1 MKLNMKKSLTIAK
14 YGIMFI
20 LQFKL
25 IHIFRINILRNIKII
40 FCFILFYTI
49 DSSAQNDSVQM
60 VHLLRDY
67 VCIPSIHGQEG
78 TAGKLI
84 SEYAKN
90 KNLYTEVLSDHDS
103 NYNVVI
109 SLYPLKDRK
118 PNILFLSHID
128 VVDPGPVEEWNFPP
142 FNAVITGD
150 TIWGRGTLD
159 NKSNTVMHLFALLN
173 LAATENS
180 PDYKQNVSLLLVSN
194 EESGGGYGAEWV
206 VQHFFEYLN
215 PVLVIGEGPHGI
227 NRIFSNAPEKFVHVI
242 ANSNKTKIVLELE
255 CNTPGKQAHA
265 SLSSPHSANNK
276 MIDALYAI
284 KNKKEIIHF
293 NPTTKT
299 MLKELG
305 RTQSG
310 FKGHL
315 LQHPG
320 MYKPLISAGIKFIPD
335 LFPFFSNTHN
345 ITLIDN
351 PELESTNI
359 IPSKIRAIV
368 DCRIQPHFSSDKYLK
383 FLLNRVDLQSISVKI
398 LYHSPENNYSPLNT
412 AYFETIE
419 SCLRQSF
426 PDAKIMPGQLVMG
439 TDCQYFRAKGVPV
452 YSFIPVELPQ
462 SVVKSAHASNEHFLL
477 STLNSGMKVYLK
489 IMNELLKGSKNIATM
504 MNKENN
510 KKNKVSTSLK

>member
-173 LAATENS
+173 
-180 PDYKQNVSLLLVSN
+180 K
-194 EESGGGYGAEWV
+194 
-206 VQHFFEYLN
+206 
-215 PVLVIGEGPHGI
+215 
-227 NRIFSNAPEKFVHVI
+227 
-242 ANSNKTKIVLELE
+242 
-255 CNTPGKQAHA
+255 
-265 SLSSPHSANNK
+265 
-276 MIDALYAI
+276 
-284 KNKKEIIHF
+284 
-293 NPTTKT
+293 
-299 MLKELG
+299 
-305 RTQSG
+305 
-310 FKGHL
+310 
-315 LQHPG
+315 
-320 MYKPLISAGIKFIPD
+320 
-335 LFPFFSNTHN
+335 
-345 ITLIDN
+345 
-351 PELESTNI
+351 
-359 IPSKIRAIV
+359 
-368 DCRIQPHFSSDKYLK
+368 
-383 FLLNRVDLQSISVKI
+383 
-398 LYHSPENNYSPLNT
+398 
-412 AYFETIE
+412 
-419 SCLRQSF
+419 
-426 PDAKIMPGQLVMG
+426 
-439 TDCQYFRAKGVPV
+439 
-452 YSFIPVELPQ
+452 
-462 SVVKSAHASNEHFLL
+462 
-477 STLNSGMKVYLK
+477 
-489 IMNELLKGSKNIATM
+489 
-504 MNKENN
+504 
-510 KKNKVSTSLK
+510 